1 MLYKAETF
9 GVIVNYY
16 KDSVTSPN
24 DADHF
29 LGTENLGEFEAN
41 DTITL
46 NGTQLDA
53 FKPDGYLSGVQ
64 QGEIPYVVV
73 KGEGNVINVL
83 YIVEEE
89 EIPDEDPP
97 LTPPEEEIPDEE
109 PPLAPPKTGD
119 AALPLTLAILM
130 ALMAAGGYIFRKKA
144 E

>member
-1 MLYKAETF
+1 M
-9 GVIVNYY
+9 
-16 KDSVTSPN
+16 
-24 DADHF
+24 
-29 LGTENLGEFEAN
+29 
-41 DTITL
+41 
-46 NGTQLDA
+46 
-53 FKPDGYLSGVQ
+53 
-64 QGEIPYVVV
+64 
-73 KGEGNVINVL
+73 L